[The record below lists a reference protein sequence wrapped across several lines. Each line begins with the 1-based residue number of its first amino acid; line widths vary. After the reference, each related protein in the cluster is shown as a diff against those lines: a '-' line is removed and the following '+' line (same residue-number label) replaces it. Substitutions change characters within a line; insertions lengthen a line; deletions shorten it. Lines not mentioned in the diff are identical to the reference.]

1 MTPIDPGDPGAAEAR
16 AAPPPESAES
26 TLSTLSRMIPRGL
39 RIEMSAMLVDLLKQ
53 LGCGGHFDIIW
64 VPF

>member
-1 MTPIDPGDPGAAEAR
+1 
-16 AAPPPESAES
+16 
-26 TLSTLSRMIPRGL
+26 MIPRGL